1 MAEPVATEYERR
13 KAAAQAEFSRQKS
26 RADVF
31 ALFVGITAL
40 MTGRQLWLAIG
51 NSVGFRNTGIAL
63 VATLMVIAVWRVIV
77 ARERKQA
84 RITNLYAAALD
95 RVHDVVP
102 QTGHTGEDFV
112 PDGHLY
118 AWDLDIVGE
127 GSLFGKLAT
136 TRTAIGQR
144 ALADLLLYPS
154 TAEAARLR
162 QSAVQE
168 LTPMLDLRERVA
180 LLGTSKFEEIPAE
193 TYETWLEVE
202 TAVPPVWYQPALVA
216 VTALWMVMLLVSWLH
231 FGGIGVLLHPLESVL
246 LAQGMLCLWLR
257 PQSIQELVAAKR
269 LLGQTAILRR
279 GLAIVASETFHTERL
294 VALQR
299 GCSGQ
304 DKALRQLERWL
315 TVVEHRDKE
324 WFSVLSVIV
333 CGGTHTAFALRNW
346 KRNHGEAMRG
356 WLAAWSELEAL
367 LALATYAAEHSGNVY
382 PEIVDQD
389 AVFVASAL
397 MHPLLPRGQAVA
409 NDLALGTDTRF
420 LLISGSNMAGKSTL
434 LRTLGTN
441 AVLALAGAPIPAQS
455 MKLSALRIGTS
466 LAIRDSLADGR
477 SKFLA
482 EVERLR
488 DVLAMARENPSQS
501 LFLIDEIFSGTNS
514 ADRRTAAESVLQGL
528 LAAGSIG
535 ALSTHD
541 LALAE
546 LADIP
551 GLHGRN
557 VHMASPDESDPLA
570 FDYLLKPGVNRTT
583 NALAIV
589 KMLGLS

>member
-1 MAEPVATEYERR
+1 MEYERR
-13 KAAAQAEFSRQKS
+13 KSAAQAEFSRQKS

-31 ALFVGITAL
+31 ALFVGILAL

-51 NSVGFRNTGIAL
+51 SSVGFQKTGIAL

-95 RVHDVVP
+95 RVNDVVP
-102 QTGHTGEDFV
+102 QTGHSGEEFV
-112 PDGHLY
+112 LEGHLY
-118 AWDLDIVGE
+118 AWDLDVVGE

-154 TAEAARLR
+154 SAEAARLR

-180 LLGTSKFEEIPAE
+180 MLGTSKFEEIPAE

-202 TAVPPVWYQPALVA
+202 TAVPPMWYQPAMIA

-231 FGGIGVLLHPLESVL
+231 FGSIAVLLHPLESVL

-257 PQSIQELVAAKR
+257 PQSIQELTAAKR

-299 GCSGQ
+299 ECSGQ

-346 KRNHGEAMRG
+346 KRTYGEAMRG

-389 AVFVASAL
+389 AVFVAAEL

-441 AVLALAGAPIPAQS
+441 AVLALAGAPVPAKS

-514 ADRRTAAESVLQGL
+514 ADRRTAAESVLRGL
-528 LAAGSIG
+528 LAAGSVG

-546 LADIP
+546 LAEVA
-551 GLHGRN
+551 GLRGRN
-557 VHMASPDESDPLA
+557 MHMASPDESDPLA
-570 FDYLLKPGVNRTT
+570 FDYLLKAGVNRTT